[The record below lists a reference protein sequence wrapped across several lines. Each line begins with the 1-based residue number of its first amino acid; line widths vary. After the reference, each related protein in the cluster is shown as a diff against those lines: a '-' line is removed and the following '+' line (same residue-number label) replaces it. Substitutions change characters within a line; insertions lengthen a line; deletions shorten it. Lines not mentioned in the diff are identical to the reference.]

1 MRKISRYLHL
11 KKQQVRLEKNL
22 SGENDKFF
30 WKTNPSL
37 FEEGRLRFENR
48 VTKVQNLHACFVSWG
63 VNHNFQ
69 RSTSS

>member
-1 MRKISRYLHL
+1 MRKISRNLHL

-37 FEEGRLRFENR
+37 FQQGRLRFENR
-48 VTKVQNLHACFVSWG
+48 VTKVQNYTLVLSLG
-63 VNHNFQ
+63 GG
-69 RSTSS
+69 R